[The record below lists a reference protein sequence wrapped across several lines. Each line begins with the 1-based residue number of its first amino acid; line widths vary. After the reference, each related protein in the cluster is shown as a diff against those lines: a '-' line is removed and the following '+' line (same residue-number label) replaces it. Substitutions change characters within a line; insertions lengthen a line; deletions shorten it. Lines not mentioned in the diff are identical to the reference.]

1 VPDPRARRGLPERWL
16 LPPAPREPDLAAR
29 WQALPFERRRR
40 LAHVRPSEVSSL
52 TVADAAVVGG
62 LARAR
67 LGTSWRLLAGA
78 PLLGW
83 LVLMTVWGFGRS
95 SAPAAERAWLVAG
108 LALGAAVW
116 LLAAVW
122 TAGRLRRSRR
132 ILTELATQEA
142 A

>member
-16 LPPAPREPDLAAR
+16 LPPAPREPELAAR
-29 WQALPFERRRR
+29 WQALPFDRRRR
-40 LAHVRPSEVSSL
+40 LAHLRPSEVAGL
-52 TVADAAVVGG
+52 PGEDAAVVGG

-67 LGTSWRLLAGA
+67 LRTSWRLLAGA

-95 SAPAAERAWLVAG
+95 TAPATERAWLVAG

-116 LLAAVW
+116 LLAAVR
-122 TAGRLRRSRR
+122 TAGRLRRSRQ
-132 ILTELATQEA
+132 ILAELGDQGA